1 MSQALFQISNQVFD
15 PATLR
20 QELLAT
26 SSGAYVSFEG
36 WVRDH
41 HAGKVVSSLSYHA
54 HPSLA
59 LSEGERVMQDALR
72 RFTIKSA
79 LCVHRVGALQL
90 SELAVWVGV
99 SAGHRDAAFAATRF
113 IIDEIKARVPIWKHE
128 HYVAAPPQWLHQ
140 NFVSQNPASS

>member
-1 MSQALFQISNQVFD
+1 MSQALFLLSDQVFD
-15 PATLR
+15 TAKLR

-41 HAGKVVSSLSYHA
+41 HAGQAVSSLSYHA
-54 HPSLA
+54 HPLLA
-59 LSEGERVMQDALR
+59 LSEGEQVMQDALR
-72 RFTIKSA
+72 QFGINNAR
-79 LCVHRVGALQL
+79 CVHRVGALQL

-99 SAGHRDAAFAATRF
+99 SAGHREAAFAATRF

-128 HYVAAPPQWLHQ
+128 HYAETPSQWLHQ
-140 NFVSQNPASS
+140 NPALS

>member
-1 MSQALFQISNQVFD
+1 MSPALFQLSEHIFD
-15 PATLR
+15 TATLR
-20 QELLAT
+20 QQLLAT
-26 SSGAYVSFEG
+26 KSGAYVSFEG

-41 HAGKVVSSLSYHA
+41 HAARTVTSLSYHA

-59 LSEGERVMQDALR
+59 LSEGERVLKEALHRFGINDAR
-72 RFTIKSA
+72 
-79 LCVHRVGALQL
+79 CVHRVGALQV

-128 HYVAAPPQWLHQ
+128 HYLADAAQWLHE
-140 NFVSQNPASS
+140 NPASS